1 MFAINGCQLASGDCS
16 HSFLVHHCSRSAMST
31 KLLAF
36 DGQQYKRKKKE
47 SLERKDESGNKIILT
62 FSPLSLSAISAL
74 SEPESLYF
82 LFPRRSHRI
91 FHRCPLTPIQDV
103 SFRFPI
109 QQHDDEYYPR
119 AYRLLAILNGLRSRR
134 CAVGHL
140 LSDHWASTYSIV
152 SELGLWVAFSLSSGA
167 SKEH

>member
-1 MFAINGCQLASGDCS
+1 MSIGKWRLFPLVPSSSQFKVSHVHEVACLWWSAIQ
-16 HSFLVHHCSRSAMST
+16 
-31 KLLAF
+31 
-36 DGQQYKRKKKE
+36 KKKE

-167 SKEH
+167 SKEHWVLWR